1 MEVQIFVKGKKDPLV
16 YKGDRIDILDFKMD
30 DVDYKQVRYFNFKK
44 GMSKSEFVQ
53 ENLIKKIVTNKK

>member
-1 MEVQIFVKGKKDPLV
+1 MEVQIFVKGKKEPLI
-16 YKGDRIDILDFKMD
+16 YRGDRIDILDFQMD

>member
-1 MEVQIFVKGKKDPLV
+1 MEVQIFVKGKKDPLI

-53 ENLIKKIVTNKK
+53 ADLIKKIVTNEK